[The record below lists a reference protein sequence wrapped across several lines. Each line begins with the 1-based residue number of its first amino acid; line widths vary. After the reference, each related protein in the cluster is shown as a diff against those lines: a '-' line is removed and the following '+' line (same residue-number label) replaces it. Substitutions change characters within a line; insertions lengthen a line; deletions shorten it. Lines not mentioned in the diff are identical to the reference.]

1 MAMRFVLL
9 AAAVAG
15 KTLVPE
21 AEIEVDPETGQ
32 KIKYIRVFIHGMLCL
47 TTTR

>member
-1 MAMRFVLL
+1 MAMRFVFL

-32 KIKYIRVFIHGMLCL
+32 KIKYIRVFMHDLHYL
-47 TTTR
+47 TTIR

>member
-1 MAMRFVLL
+1 MAMRFVFL

-32 KIKYIRVFIHGMLCL
+32 KIKYIRVFIRNLLYL
-47 TTTR
+47 TTNR